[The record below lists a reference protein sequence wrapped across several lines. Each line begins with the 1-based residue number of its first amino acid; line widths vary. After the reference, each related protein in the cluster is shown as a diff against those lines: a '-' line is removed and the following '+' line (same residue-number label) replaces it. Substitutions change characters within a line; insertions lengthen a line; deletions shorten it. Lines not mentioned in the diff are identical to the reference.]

1 MSHTNLL
8 YHIVFATKERAP
20 MITTALRPE
29 LHAYLGGVVRKLG
42 GTALEIN
49 GVADHVHLLA
59 TIPPTISVSEFT
71 GKVKSGSSN
80 WAKTPS
86 RGRFQWQQRYGGFT
100 VSESQV
106 ERVRRYIRIQ
116 EEHHRSVSFEEEYK
130 DLLRLHGI
138 SFNEKYL
145 WS

>member
-20 MITTALRPE
+20 MITNALRPE
-29 LHAYLGGVVRKLG
+29 LHAYLGGIVRKLG

-49 GVADHVHLLA
+49 GVADHAHLLA
-59 TIPPTISVSEFT
+59 TIPPTISVSHFLS
-71 GKVKSGSSN
+71 KLKSGSSN
-80 WAKTPS
+80 WAKTPT

-106 ERVRRYIRIQ
+106 ERVRRYIRNQ
-116 EEHHRSVSFEEEYK
+116 EEHHLTISFEEEYK

-138 SFNEKYL
+138 SFDENYL
-145 WS
+145 WG

>member
-20 MITTALRPE
+20 MITKALRPE
-29 LHAYLGGVVRKLG
+29 LHAYLGGIVRKLG
-42 GTALEIN
+42 GTALEVN
-49 GVADHVHLLA
+49 GVADHLHLLA
-59 TIPPTISVSEFT
+59 AIPPTITVSHFVN
-71 GKVKSGSSN
+71 KLKSGSSS
-80 WAKTPS
+80 WAKAPTK
-86 RGRFQWQQRYGGFT
+86 GRFQWQPRYGGFT

-106 ERVRRYIRIQ
+106 ERVRRYIRNQ

-138 SFNEKYL
+138 SFDEKYL
-145 WS
+145 WG